1 MVSRVEARKGL
12 EQILADKAAAREE
25 IEALGGMNLK
35 TGIQNLL
42 AGYNFSSGPRIE
54 TTRRRD
60 GTETERIVEG
70 FQLPSSLPDR
80 PEDEGLELNV
90 PYYDENRGEFVYYT
104 RSEPTRNRPQGMLKK
119 NVISLWFWASP
130 EATES
135 LVHALGSKIPL
146 LKFVLLPVPLPAAE
160 VP

>member
-60 GTETERIVEG
+60 GTETDRIVDG
-70 FQLPSSLPDR
+70 YQLPSSLPDR
-80 PEDEGLELNV
+80 PEDL
-90 PYYDENRGEFVYYT
+90 
-104 RSEPTRNRPQGMLKK
+104 
-119 NVISLWFWASP
+119 SLI
-130 EATES
+130 
-135 LVHALGSKIPL
+135 HI
-146 LKFVLLPVPLPAAE
+146 
-160 VP
+160 

>member
-12 EQILADKAAAREE
+12 EQILADKKAAREE

-60 GTETERIVEG
+60 GTETDRIVDG
-70 FQLPSSLPDR
+70 YQLPSSLPDR
-80 PEDEGLELNV
+80 PEDEGLELNT
-90 PYYDENRGEFVYYT
+90 PYYDFNRGEFVYYT

-119 NVISLWFWASP
+119 NIIAKNLEQKERISKLVQQGS
-130 EATES
+130 S
-135 LVHALGSKIPL
+135 LDDIGKAIGTLGQTQ
-146 LKFVLLPVPLPAAE
+146 
-160 VP
+160 